1 MIKKD
6 SFIISG
12 SQENKILLDVYFKNN
27 STKKDVVIFSH
38 GFKGFKD
45 WGPFNNMA
53 KSFALEGFFFIK
65 FNFSYNGTSLS
76 NPTEFVD
83 LNSFGN
89 NNFSIELDD
98 LNNVLN
104 WIIFNADFNH
114 QINKNRINLFGHSRG
129 GGISILKANEDIR
142 INKVVSWAS
151 PSNFIKRMDESK
163 LDTWKNEGVAYI
175 FNSRTNQNM
184 PLFYQF
190 YEDCINNKS
199 RVDIENASRNLKIP
213 HLAIHGSEDPTV
225 HIDEVYDFKNGIQ
238 KQ

>member
-53 KSFALEGFFFIK
+53 KSFADAGFFFIK

-104 WIIFNADFNH
+104 WIISNTDFN
-114 QINKNRINLFGHSRG
+114 QLINKNRINLFGHSRG

-151 PSNFIKRMDESK
+151 PSNFIKS
-163 LDTWKNEGVAYI
+163 
-175 FNSRTNQNM
+175 F
-184 PLFYQF
+184 
-190 YEDCINNKS
+190 CICS
-199 RVDIENASRNLKIP
+199 CWRVRKFTRCNRWRFHRRS
-213 HLAIHGSEDPTV
+213 
-225 HIDEVYDFKNGIQ
+225 F
-238 KQ
+238 

>member
-104 WIIFNADFNH
+104 WIISNTDFNQ

-163 LDTWKNEGVAYI
+163 LDTWKNEGVAEI
-175 FNSRTNQNM
+175 IIM
-184 PLFYQF
+184 
-190 YEDCINNKS
+190 
-199 RVDIENASRNLKIP
+199 VD
-213 HLAIHGSEDPTV
+213 
-225 HIDEVYDFKNGIQ
+225 Y
-238 KQ
+238 